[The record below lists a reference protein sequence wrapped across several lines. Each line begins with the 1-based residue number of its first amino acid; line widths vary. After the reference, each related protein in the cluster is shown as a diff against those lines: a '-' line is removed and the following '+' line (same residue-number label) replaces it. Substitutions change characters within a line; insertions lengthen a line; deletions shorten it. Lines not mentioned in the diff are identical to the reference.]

1 MVDSSAWKKQPMAI
15 KLFQN
20 TSTCNMRMIIH
31 NHFKI
36 VLSKKR
42 WHFLTNYDSIVFHV
56 AMDNNI
62 FEL

>member
-1 MVDSSAWKKQPMAI
+1 MRKQPMAI

-20 TSTCNMRMIIH
+20 TITHNMQMIIH
-31 NHFKI
+31 NHLKI

-42 WHFLTNYDSIVFHV
+42 WHFLTNYDSILFHL

-62 FEL
+62 LEL

>member
-1 MVDSSAWKKQPMAI
+1 MKKQPMAI

-20 TSTCNMRMIIH
+20 TSIHNMRMIIH
-31 NHFKI
+31 NNLKI

-42 WHFLTNYDSIVFHV
+42 LHFFTNYDSILFHV

-62 FEL
+62 LEL